1 VGGRTD
7 VSLLTCQPSIHPSDH
22 QPTPRSHARCCCL
35 QMTNLLTVLPD
46 FDIKPYSHIL
56 PSLEKAL
63 VSTADL
69 ISIDAFDVA
78 KRAQV
83 PVGEVRRLA
92 DALLA
97 ALHAGL
103 REAKHSAYG
112 SSQDGTEN
120 GQLASVKDSSWIST
134 LDDSLDVHLGGG
146 VAPGLLTEIV
156 GERYGTTDQV
166 ENGLILIT

>member
-7 VSLLTCQPSIHPSDH
+7 VSLLTCQPSIHPPDTSQH
-22 QPTPRSHARCCCL
+22 PRSEPHARCCCL
-35 QMTNLLTVLPD
+35 QMTNPLTVLPD

-69 ISIDAFDVA
+69 ISIDALDVA

-92 DALLA
+92 DALLV

-112 SSQDGTEN
+112 SNQDGIEN
-120 GQLASVKDSSWIST
+120 GQLTSLNDSLWIST

-156 GERYGTTDQV
+156 GERYGSKTRW
-166 ENGLILIT
+166 IMF